1 MRKRLALGVAIL
13 GSVLA
18 ANAEL
23 HNGDRFNASYCG
35 EDYKFWVMSEKDAL
49 VEVYSLESYYT
60 EYYIGTTIKLPDYV
74 TDSETGKE
82 YKVVR
87 IGADLLAGYDKITG
101 VEIPSTVTEIEE
113 SAFKGCKSLKSVD
126 FGDSI
131 VKIGQGAFYGC
142 ESLEMINLPETVE
155 EIGASAIYNC
165 ASLTAIIIPDSV
177 TEIAGS
183 AFGDCHSVKPL
194 VIGKSVKNI
203 ESGAFTWMQDGSS
216 QSAAGIYE
224 DLYMLPENPPKL
236 EDSYMGSSGKAY
248 CPAESVAKY
257 NGSGAWMAVGTF
269 EALPNV
275 FAVFYKERFMV
286 EEGEE
291 VELLYKSFNPG
302 NVEIISEEWAPF
314 NDKAVSVENGVATG
328 IKSGEA
334 TTVTYR
340 VKDSEGGVYESEC
353 IVEVIGVSGIDS
365 VADDSCEMDGVYTVS
380 GVRAGDN
387 TESLAPGLYIVKKGA
402 KATKI
407 MVGK

>member
-155 EIGASAIYNC
+155 EIGASAFYNC

-194 VIGKSVKNI
+194 VIGKS
-203 ESGAFTWMQDGSS
+203 
-216 QSAAGIYE
+216 
-224 DLYMLPENPPKL
+224 
-236 EDSYMGSSGKAY
+236 
-248 CPAESVAKY
+248 
-257 NGSGAWMAVGTF
+257 
-269 EALPNV
+269 
-275 FAVFYKERFMV
+275 
-286 EEGEE
+286 
-291 VELLYKSFNPG
+291 
-302 NVEIISEEWAPF
+302 
-314 NDKAVSVENGVATG
+314 
-328 IKSGEA
+328 
-334 TTVTYR
+334 
-340 VKDSEGGVYESEC
+340 
-353 IVEVIGVSGIDS
+353 
-365 VADDSCEMDGVYTVS
+365 
-380 GVRAGDN
+380 
-387 TESLAPGLYIVKKGA
+387 
-402 KATKI
+402 
-407 MVGK
+407 